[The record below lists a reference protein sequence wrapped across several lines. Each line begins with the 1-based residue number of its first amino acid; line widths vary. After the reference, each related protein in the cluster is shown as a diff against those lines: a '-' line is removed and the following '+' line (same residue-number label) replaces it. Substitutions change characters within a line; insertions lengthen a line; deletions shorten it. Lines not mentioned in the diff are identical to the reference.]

1 MNAIAE
7 SIIGAHGGLAQW
19 RNFRTVSARLVQG
32 GALWG
37 LKGQAGVLENTTV
50 TVATD
55 RQWASH
61 APFGSLAARSDFTRE
76 RIALLDRAGRV
87 IEERVQPRESFSGHT
102 LETPWDPLQLAFFA
116 GCAMWTYLN
125 APFVLAWE
133 GVHCEDDGLWQEQ
146 GEVWRKIRVRY
157 PENLEVFSKAQ
168 TIYVGPDNLIRR
180 LDYDVEIAGNTP
192 GAHYVS
198 DYTTVSGVRF
208 PTKRRIYPRT
218 PEGQAMP
225 EPLVVSI
232 DLHEITLS

>member
-198 DYTTVSGVRF
+198 DYTTVSGIRF

-218 PEGQAMP
+218 PEGHAMP